1 MRSTRNFSRALPR
14 ALRFS
19 SESRKRPVTAATTS
33 GASSGATKMS
43 TQRAKRGW
51 VLRPPPTRRL
61 KPLVP
66 SGWIAAESAMSLIR
80 PRAQSSA
87 QPVTDTLYLR
97 GRFE

>member
-1 MRSTRNFSRALPR
+1 M
-14 ALRFS
+14 
-19 SESRKRPVTAATTS
+19 PVTAATTS
-33 GASSGATKMS
+33 GASSGVTKMS
-43 TQRAKRGW
+43 TQRANRGC
-51 VLRPPPTRRL
+51 VESPPPTRRL

-66 SGWIAAESAMSLIR
+66 SEWIAAESEMSLIR